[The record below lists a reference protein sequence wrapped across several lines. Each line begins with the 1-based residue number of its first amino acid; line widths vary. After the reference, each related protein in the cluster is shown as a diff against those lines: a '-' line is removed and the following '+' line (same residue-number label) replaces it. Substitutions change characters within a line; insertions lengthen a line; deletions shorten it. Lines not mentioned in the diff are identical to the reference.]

1 MPGRSDTQWVGRH
14 VIVTGGSEGIGAA
27 VAAAFARRGAAVS
40 VIARRKVPLRDTA
53 QRIGGDWAVA
63 DVTHREQLASAITE
77 LEHKHGP
84 CAALA
89 CCAGLTLPG
98 RFLEVDHGEFEVQ
111 MAANYLGAVHAVR
124 CVLPGMTER
133 ACGKVLLVS
142 STSAFLGIAGYSGYG
157 PTKASIR
164 QLALC
169 LRYEAEPAGVGVTVI
184 YPADTDTPG
193 LAKENVRKPVE
204 TKAITG
210 SIRPMS
216 ADRVAEA
223 AVRGLTRGR
232 HHIALDPLTR
242 FFLAW
247 ANLPE
252 DLARPFLRR
261 TIAKARLAG

>member
-1 MPGRSDTQWVGRH
+1 MARVEDWAGKH

-27 VAAAFARRGAAVS
+27 VAETFARRGARVS
-40 VIARRKVPLRDTA
+40 VIARRELALRDTA
-53 QRIGGDWAVA
+53 KRLGADWAAA
-63 DVTHREQLASAITE
+63 DVTRPEELGSAITE
-77 LEHKHGP
+77 LEQRNGP
-84 CAALA
+84 CDVIA
-89 CCAGLTLPG
+89 CCAGLALPG
-98 RFLEVDHGEFEVQ
+98 RFLEVDTAEFDVQ
-111 MAANYLGAVHAVR
+111 MSANYLGAVHAVR
-124 CVLPGMTER
+124 RVLPGMVAR
-133 ACGKVLLVS
+133 SSGKILLIS
-142 STSAFLGIAGYSGYG
+142 STAAFLGITGYTAYG

-169 LRYEAEPAGVGVTVI
+169 LRYEVEPKGVDVTVI

-193 LAKENVRKPVE
+193 LAMENQRKPVE

-210 SIRPMS
+210 SIEPMS
-216 ADRVAEA
+216 AQRVAEA
-223 AVRGLTRGR
+223 AVRGLEHGR

-261 TIAKARLAG
+261 TIARALRSS